1 MFPVLKS
8 MLGRR
13 GGDLSGGQQQQLAIG
28 RALAMQPRLLILDEP
43 TEGIQPSI
51 IKEIERA
58 IRTLAAT
65 GEMAILLVE
74 QYYDFARSLAD
85 QYLVM
90 ERGEIVARGA
100 GRRHGAR
107 RGQALA
113 GGLTGGSLPWF
124 FMESRFVR
132 KPLPERFCNLE
143 RLLAAMTA
151 RGLDGIV
158 VSTPLNVFYLSGFNG
173 IAHKADEPRPYAVLL
188 SRHAPDHPILV
199 LADYYLATV
208 LSQPTWV
215 RDIRPFRAV
224 MMPLDRAPQRAD
236 IERFIPQQAKQLD
249 WVRTARER
257 YAFDMNTALRG
268 ALAELGLE
276 RGRVGFDDLAL
287 GQRLEHGGVV
297 DAYDTLM
304 FARAVKT
311 PTEIDLLRRAT
322 ALNRAAIERTVKTWD
337 KGMRW
342 RELNRAYHAA
352 ALDLGGFVRDPGAMV
367 WGHPRGAESA
377 LTLQTGLEDFEV
389 ERGQHVMFD
398 CHGTLDL
405 YCWDGGKTWVVGGEP
420 QGEGKRN
427 LRATAQVAE
436 QLVSEMKP
444 GTSSQRPAG
453 ARAGSFTARPGS
465 PTPRRR

>member
-1 MFPVLKS
+1 
-8 MLGRR
+8 
-13 GGDLSGGQQQQLAIG
+13 
-28 RALAMQPRLLILDEP
+28 
-43 TEGIQPSI
+43 
-51 IKEIERA
+51 
-58 IRTLAAT
+58 
-65 GEMAILLVE
+65 
-74 QYYDFARSLAD
+74 
-85 QYLVM
+85 
-90 ERGEIVARGA
+90 
-100 GRRHGAR
+100 
-107 RGQALA
+107 
-113 GGLTGGSLPWF
+113 
-124 FMESRFVR
+124 MESRFVR

-224 MMPLDRAPQRAD
+224 MMPIDRAPQRAD

-257 YAFDMNTALRG
+257 YAFDMTTALRG

-444 GTSSQRPAG
+444 GT
-453 ARAGSFTARPGS
+453 RPGVLQGKGRELYRKAGVADADTAVIFFHGLGLS
-465 PTPRRR
+465 HWELEDRTTDWRFEAGMVVPLHVVYPGGETSRAWVEEVVLITEQGGEPLFGWGYEPLLD